1 MSGIH
6 QFGMIMNIIGG
17 VLIAYGYVPQ
27 IYTLLKTK
35 NVGNNSIQYWS
46 VMTFGI
52 FCIGI
57 NQFINNLPLVQ
68 LIAQSVNISLAI
80 TVTVILMVLKTREN
94 NKGKHNNF

>member
-6 QFGMIMNIIGG
+6 QLGMVMNIIGG

-35 NVGNNSIQYWS
+35 DIGNNSIQYWA

-52 FCIGI
+52 FCICI
-57 NQFINNLPLVQ
+57 NQFVNDLPLGQ
-68 LIAQSVNISLAI
+68 LIVQSVNIALAI
-80 TVTVILMVLKTREN
+80 TVTVILIVLKAREN
-94 NKGKHNNF
+94 KNGKHNNF